1 MLSAASLRSRRV
13 TLIVLIMCALWLGG
27 CGTMPNAFELIHER
41 SMYRQPSEVVTD
53 QGPLSTSQSE
63 ALVHNLEARSGTD
76 RKLARQLTFEEAISG
91 SPLVTG
97 NKVTLLENGPTT
109 YNAMFEAIETAE
121 HSINLETYIF
131 DADQMGDR
139 FADALI
145 AKQEQGVQVNVIYD
159 GFGSLF
165 DTDRMFDRM
174 RAKGINVI
182 EFDPL
187 NPLAAGFRWSPL
199 HRDHRKVMIIDGK
212 TAITGGINISAV
224 YSGKLLKTK
233 PSTAQILQS
242 WRDTD
247 VQVEGPAVSEFQ
259 ELFIANW
266 RQQGGPQLHFAD
278 YFPAP
283 RNAGTEIVSV
293 LGSAPEEFST
303 IYVTLISAIRNAE
316 SNIYITDAYFAPGPQ
331 FIESLEA
338 AARRGVDV
346 RILLPGQDNEPL
358 IQPAARSNF
367 AQLLEAGVR
376 IYEWKGK
383 MLHAKTATID
393 GVWST
398 VGSSN
403 LDWWSIARND
413 EINTLVLS
421 VRFADQ
427 MNEMFMSDL
436 QNAREIKLAE
446 WQERSWYER
455 LKESFARFLQPML

>member
-1 MLSAASLRSRRV
+1 MLPAGALRRRLV
-13 TLIVLIMCALWLGG
+13 ALILLTLCLGG
-27 CGTMPNAFELIHER
+27 CGTLPNAFELMHER
-41 SMYRQPSEVVTD
+41 SLYRRPSEVVTD

-63 ALVHNLEARSGTD
+63 AIVRKMEARSGTSD
-76 RKLARQLTFEEAISG
+76 MLAHQLAFEEAISG

-97 NKVTLLENGPTT
+97 NKVTLLVNGPAT
-109 YNAMFEAIETAE
+109 YHAMFEAIESAE
-121 HSINLETYIF
+121 HNINLETYIF
-131 DADQMGDR
+131 EADAMGDR

-145 AKQEQGVQVNVIYD
+145 AKQKQGVQVNVIYD

-165 DTDRMFDRM
+165 STDQMFDRM
-174 RAKGINVI
+174 RANGINVI

-187 NPLAAGFRWSPL
+187 NPLATGFRWSPL
-199 HRDHRKVMIIDGK
+199 HRDHRKLMIVDGRL
-212 TAITGGINISAV
+212 AITGGINISAV
-224 YSGKLLKTK
+224 YSGRFLKRRK

-266 RQQGGPQLHFAD
+266 LQQGGPQLNFAD
-278 YFPAP
+278 YFPAL
-283 RNAGTEIVSV
+283 NNYGTEIVSV

-303 IYVTLISAIRNAE
+303 IYVTLISAIRSAE

-331 FIESLEA
+331 MIESLET

-346 RILLPGQDNEPL
+346 RLLLPGRTNEPL

-367 AQLLEAGVR
+367 TPLLEAGVR
-376 IYEWKGK
+376 IYLWDGE

-413 EINTLVLS
+413 EINTVVLS
-421 VRFADQ
+421 VRFGQ
-427 MNEMFMSDL
+427 QVNEMFMNDL
-436 QNAREIKLAE
+436 KNAREVNFSE
-446 WQERSWYER
+446 WQERSIYER
-455 LKESFARFLQPML
+455 FKESIAQFLQPML